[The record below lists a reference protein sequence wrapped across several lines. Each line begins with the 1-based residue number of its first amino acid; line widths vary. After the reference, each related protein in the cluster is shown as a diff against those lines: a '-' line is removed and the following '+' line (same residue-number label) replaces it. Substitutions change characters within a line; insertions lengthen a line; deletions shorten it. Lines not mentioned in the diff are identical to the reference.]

1 MRETI
6 PVTEVMVTDV
16 TTATP
21 DSTVT
26 EAAETISD
34 RDVSSIVVVDEDTPV
49 GIVTEGDFARQLCDR
64 EDLGH
69 ARLEDVMSTPLST
82 VGPDATVTEA
92 AERLRSIDAEH
103 LPVVDDDLR
112 GIVTAAELSY
122 FIPQLLRPPV
132 THESEPPKRVV
143 RTDTQY
149 ERDDWTFEYHGTDE
163 TTVSVGDV
171 ATFSKAITEAD
182 VESFAD
188 VTGDTNR
195 LHLEEP
201 YAAETR
207 FGRRIAHGVL
217 ALGLV
222 SAALARLPGLTIYLS
237 QEVSFRAPIDVGE
250 RVRARC
256 EIVDDLGD
264 STYRVE
270 TTVLDEGDTTV
281 LEGEAVVLVD
291 ELPPESVLEVEETP
305 T

>member
-1 MRETI
+1 MHDTI

-16 TTATP
+16 TTAPP

-26 EAAETISD
+26 EAAERIRD
-34 RDVSSIVVVDEDTPV
+34 RDVSSIVVVREGAPV

-64 EDLGH
+64 RDLGD
-69 ARLEDVMSTPLST
+69 ARLEDVMSAPLT
-82 VGPDATVTEA
+82 TIEPDAAVSDA
-92 AERLRSIDAEH
+92 ADRLRTSDVEH
-103 LPVVDDDLR
+103 LPIVDDGDLV

-122 FIPQLLRPPV
+122 FIPQLLRPPI

-149 ERDDWTFEYHGTDE
+149 ERDDWTFEYHGADE

-171 ATFSKAITEAD
+171 ATFSKTVTEAD

-222 SAALARLPGLTIYLS
+222 SASLARLPGLTIYLS
-237 QEVSFRAPIDVGE
+237 QEVSFRAPIDVDE
-250 RVRARC
+250 RVTARC
-256 EIVDDLGD
+256 EIVDDLGESKFRVATAVVD
-264 STYRVE
+264 SDGAE
-270 TTVLDEGDTTV
+270 L

-291 ELPPESVLEVEETP
+291 DLPPADVLEEVP
-305 T
+305 AD